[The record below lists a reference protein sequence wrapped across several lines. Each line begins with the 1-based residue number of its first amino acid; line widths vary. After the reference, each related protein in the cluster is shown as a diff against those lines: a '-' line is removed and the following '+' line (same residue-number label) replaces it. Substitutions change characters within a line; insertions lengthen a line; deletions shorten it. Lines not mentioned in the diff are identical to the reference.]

1 MLLPISLPPTCG
13 KGYERLLWTF
23 NDLIYP
29 FQSDFKL
36 NDSFINQLLSITHE
50 IYHSIGEDYEIRGA
64 SHDILKAFDKVWN
77 ESLVFKLK

>member
-1 MLLPISLPPTCG
+1 MLFPISLPPTCG
-13 KGYERLLWTF
+13 KGCERLLWTF

-50 IYHSIGEDYEIRGA
+50 VYHSVGEDYEIEVLLMIYWKYLIRYET
-64 SHDILKAFDKVWN
+64 KVLFLN
-77 ESLVFKLK
+77 